1 MRYMVKTLLTAEQ
14 ALEQAVAYF
23 GPGGKGL
30 AVTSQRKR
38 ALSLE
43 GGGGRVTLTAKSDSP
58 TLLEIETR
66 VWEDAVQQ
74 FINQLPQERSW
85 WARLWRKKPVPTS

>member
-1 MRYMVKTLLTAEQ
+1 MRETVRTLITAEQ
-14 ALEQAVAYF
+14 ALARAVAYF

-43 GGGGRVTLTAKSDSP
+43 GNGGRVTLTVKSDSP

-66 VWEDAVQQ
+66 AWEDAVRQ
-74 FINQLPQERSW
+74 FIDQLPQERSW
-85 WARLWRKKPVPTS
+85 WARLWRRSPVATS

>member
-1 MRYMVKTLLTAEQ
+1 MRQTVKTLLTAEQ
-14 ALEQAVAYF
+14 ALARAEAFF

-30 AVTSQRKR
+30 VVTSQRKR

-66 VWEDAVQQ
+66 VWEDAVRQ
-74 FINQLPQERSW
+74 FIDQLPQERSW
-85 WARLWRKKPVPTS
+85 WARLWRRSPSPTS